1 MTAPCFVDA
10 NVFIYARDSRNAAKQ
25 TRAVE
30 WIARLWQGR
39 LGRTSLQV
47 LSEYH
52 AVATRK
58 LVPRIPADEA
68 WEDVREL
75 FAWGP
80 HPVEEALLRRAREV
94 EQRWRLSWWD
104 SMVVAAAQ
112 LQDCALLL
120 SEDFQDG
127 AVFAGVTV
135 RSPFT
140 LDVREPAAG
149 YAAMPL
155 VAASRHRGRGRPR
168 KMA

>member
-10 NVFIYARDSRNAAKQ
+10 NVFIYVRDSRNAAKQ

-39 LGRTSLQV
+39 SGRTSLQV
-47 LSEYH
+47 LSEYY

-80 HPVEEALLRRAREV
+80 HPVDEALLRRAREV

-140 LDVREPAAG
+140 LDVREPSAV

-168 KMA
+168 KVA

>member
-10 NVFIYARDSRNAAKQ
+10 NVFIYVRDSRNAAKR

-39 LGRTSLQV
+39 SGRTSLQV
-47 LSEYH
+47 LSEYY

-80 HPVEEALLRRAREV
+80 HPVDEALLRRAREV

-140 LDVREPAAG
+140 LDVREPSAV

-168 KMA
+168 KVA